1 VVNPSQRV
9 RMVRMP
15 QLSPQQPRPQ
25 HGRIL
30 FRDAGFAPTL
40 ANESNTL
47 GPGQFALVGFGRYAD
62 PANDLGIAEDTL
74 IPRSIRTVQAH
85 FTPAAEKDEGEP
97 STAIEATI
105 HPPAHGD
112 LRIVVRRHNAHN
124 KLNRAFSKENMGD
137 FFVIEAFQD
146 GRALPI
152 AKNYDK
158 IIWSGLA
165 WGVGEIRHSD
175 IAPGKPIEL
184 RLSTPDQDP
193 SIHLIGQVYS
203 VEY

>member
-1 VVNPSQRV
+1 
-9 RMVRMP
+9 MVRMP

-40 ANESNTL
+40 ANEAITL

-62 PANDLGIAEDTL
+62 PANDLGTGDNAPIPHGIKTL
-74 IPRSIRTVQAH
+74 QAH
-85 FTPAAEKDEGEP
+85 FSQPAEKDEAE
-97 STAIEATI
+97 STTRIDAIIA
-105 HPPAHGD
+105 PPASGD
-112 LRIVVRRHNAHN
+112 LRIVLQRRNAHD
-124 KLNRAFSKENMGD
+124 KPSRVFFKEKMGD
-137 FFVIEAFQD
+137 FFMIEAWQD
-146 GRALPI
+146 GHPLPV
-152 AKNYDK
+152 AMNYDRV
-158 IIWSGLA
+158 IWSGLA
-165 WGVGEIRHSD
+165 WAVGEIRHRD
-175 IAPGKPIEL
+175 IEPGKPIEL